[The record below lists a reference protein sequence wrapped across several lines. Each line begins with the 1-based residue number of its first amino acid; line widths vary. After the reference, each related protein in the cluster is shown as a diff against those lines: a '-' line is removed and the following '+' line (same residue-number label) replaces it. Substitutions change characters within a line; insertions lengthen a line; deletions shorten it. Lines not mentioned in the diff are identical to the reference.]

1 MSRILRPQLPALPPG
16 RKIRQWRTSEYMTQ
30 ADCAALLGIS
40 PVQLSRIERGEIEVS
55 ESVTARLAA
64 LRGKTGAVKTS
75 EHDAPT
81 YAFHAPSS
89 GFLSA
94 IH

>member
-1 MSRILRPQLPALPPG
+1 MSRIRRPHLPALPLG
-16 RKIRQWRTSEYMTQ
+16 RKIRQWRTSEHMTQ
-30 ADCAALLGIS
+30 ADCAGHLGIS

-64 LRGKTGAVKTS
+64 LRGKTSMVKTS
-75 EHDAPT
+75 DDDTPT
-81 YAFHAPSS
+81 YVSHAPAA